1 MAGRVAG
8 GGAEDFSVRFDTPE
22 FDETEFQVEMA
33 RALGTDHSAVI
44 CRSSDIAEAFPD
56 VIRHTEQPILRT
68 APAPLHL
75 LSDLVREEGF
85 KVVLTGEGA
94 DEVFGGYDIFK
105 EAKLRRF
112 CAVEPGSLRR
122 PLLFR
127 KLYPYLPKLQAQSA
141 AYLKAFFATDLDA
154 IGDPLFSHLP
164 RFRSTAGAKLFFSS
178 ELKQELAGY
187 DAIDELRST
196 LPDEFH
202 ALASSVAGAVPGNR
216 APAAGLHPVLPGRS
230 GCHGSCRGG
239 PLPLP
244 RPPRRGDGGKDPAVA
259 EASRV

>member
-1 MAGRVAG
+1 M
-8 GGAEDFSVRFDTPE
+8 
-22 FDETEFQVEMA
+22 
-33 RALGTDHSAVI
+33 
-44 CRSSDIAEAFPD
+44 
-56 VIRHTEQPILRT
+56 
-68 APAPLHL
+68 
-75 LSDLVREEGF
+75 
-85 KVVLTGEGA
+85 LTGEGA

-164 RFRSTAGAKLFFSS
+164 RFRSTAGAKLFFSG

-187 DAIDELRST
+187 DALDELRVDACPTNFMRWHPLSQAQYLET
-196 LPDEFH
+196 
-202 ALASSVAGAVPGNR
+202 AL
-216 APAAGLHPVLPGRS
+216 PAAGLHPVLAGRS
-230 GCHGSCRGG
+230 GGHGAMPWRAASPSSTIASWRWRQGS
-239 PLPLP
+239 
-244 RPPRRGDGGKDPAVA
+244 RR
-259 EASRV
+259 R